1 MCGFCKVKIE
11 ACLPVSEIPKS
22 PVPRP
27 QPTSLSDLFWS
38 MTWLALQGF
47 GGVLAVV
54 QRVLVDEK
62 RWLTNEEFIEDWA
75 VAQILPG
82 PNVVNLALMIGDR
95 YFGLRGGLA
104 ALAGILT
111 FPLLVVLVVAALFAS
126 VADMPMA
133 QGALKGMGAVSAGL
147 IAAVGLRLISALKAN
162 VMSAGVCI
170 ALAAMTFIAIAM
182 LKIPLIWVLLG
193 LGSTASYWAYRQLG
207 VLEQRAMQ
215 SRGNKP

>member
-1 MCGFCKVKIE
+1 M
-11 ACLPVSEIPKS
+11 LPVSNSLVRPKPHS
-22 PVPRP
+22 P
-27 QPTSLSDLFWS
+27 SDLFWS

-62 RWLTNEEFIEDWA
+62 GWLTNEEFIEDWA
-75 VAQILPG
+75 VAQVLPG

-111 FPLLVVLVVAALFAS
+111 FPLLLVLVIAALFAS
-126 VADMPMA
+126 VADLPMA

-147 IAAVGLRLISALKAN
+147 IAAVGLRLITALKAN

-170 ALAAMTFIAIAM
+170 VLAAMTFIAIAI
-182 LKIPLIWVLLG
+182 LKIPLVWVLLG
-193 LGSTASYWAYRQLG
+193 LGSAATYWAYRQLG
-207 VLEQRAMQ
+207 ALEQVAKKSQ
-215 SRGNKP
+215 GNQL

>member
-1 MCGFCKVKIE
+1 
-11 ACLPVSEIPKS
+11 
-22 PVPRP
+22 
-27 QPTSLSDLFWS
+27 

-111 FPLLVVLVVAALFAS
+111 FPLLVVLVIAALFAS

-147 IAAVGLRLISALKAN
+147 IAAVGLRLVTVLKVNVISA
-162 VMSAGVCI
+162 SVCI
-170 ALAAMTFIAIAM
+170 VLAAMTFIAIAI
-182 LKIPLIWVLLG
+182 LRIPLAWVLLG
-193 LGSTASYWAYRQLG
+193 LGAIATLWAYRQIG
-207 VLEQRAMQ
+207 AIEQ
-215 SRGNKP
+215 SSIGGKS

>member
-1 MCGFCKVKIE
+1 MPV
-11 ACLPVSEIPKS
+11 VSETISQTAPQ
-22 PVPRP
+22 PAIRP
-27 QPTSLSDLFWS
+27 QPASCADLFWS

-75 VAQILPG
+75 VAQVLPG

-111 FPLLVVLVVAALFAS
+111 FPLLLVLVIAALFAS

-147 IAAVGLRLISALKAN
+147 IAAVGLRLITALKAN
-162 VMSAGVCI
+162 VMSAIVCI
-170 ALAAMTFIAIAM
+170 ALAAMTFIAIAI
-182 LKIPLIWVLLG
+182 LRIPLAWVLMG
-193 LGSTASYWAYRQLG
+193 LGSVATYSAYRQLG
-207 VLEQRAMQ
+207 AIEQVAK
-215 SRGNKP
+215 GKPQ

>member
-1 MCGFCKVKIE
+1 MS
-11 ACLPVSEIPKS
+11 AASELS
-22 PVPRP
+22 QRTVLLP

-111 FPLLVVLVVAALFAS
+111 FPLLVVLVIAAFFAS
-126 VADMPMA
+126 VADTPMA

-147 IAAVGLRLISALKAN
+147 IAAVGLRLITALKVN
-162 VMSAGVCI
+162 VMSVGVCV
-170 ALAAMTFIAIAM
+170 ALAAMTFIAVAIM
-182 LKIPLIWVLLG
+182 RIPLAWVLLG
-193 LGSTASYWAYRQLG
+193 LGAFATLWAYRQIG
-207 VLEQRAMQ
+207 AKEQA
-215 SRGNKP
+215 SKGGKS

>member
-1 MCGFCKVKIE
+1 
-11 ACLPVSEIPKS
+11 
-22 PVPRP
+22 
-27 QPTSLSDLFWS
+27 

-62 RWLTNEEFIEDWA
+62 GWLTNEEFIEDWA
-75 VAQILPG
+75 VAQVLPG

-111 FPLLVVLVVAALFAS
+111 FPLLLVLVFAALFAS
-126 VADMPMA
+126 VADMSMA

-147 IAAVGLRLISALKAN
+147 IAAVGLRLITALKTN

-170 ALAAMTFIAIAM
+170 ALAATTFIAIAI
-182 LKIPLIWVLLG
+182 LRIPLVWVLLG
-193 LGSTASYWAYRQLG
+193 LGFVATFWAYRQLG
-207 VLEQRAMQ
+207 ALEQRIKQ
-215 SRGNKP
+215 SQGHQP

>member
-1 MCGFCKVKIE
+1 M
-11 ACLPVSEIPKS
+11 LPVSNSQVRPKPHS
-22 PVPRP
+22 P
-27 QPTSLSDLFWS
+27 SDLFWS

-62 RWLTNEEFIEDWA
+62 GWLTNEEFVEDWA
-75 VAQILPG
+75 VAQVLPG

-104 ALAGILT
+104 ALAGILA
-111 FPLLVVLVVAALFAS
+111 FPLLLVLIIAALFAS

-147 IAAVGLRLISALKAN
+147 IAAVGLRLITALKAN

-170 ALAAMTFIAIAM
+170 ALAATTFIAIAI
-182 LKIPLIWVLLG
+182 LRIPLAWVLLG
-193 LGSTASYWAYRQLG
+193 LGSVATYWAYRQLG
-207 VLEQRAMQ
+207 AIEQVAK
-215 SRGNKP
+215 GKPL

>member
-1 MCGFCKVKIE
+1 MPVVSE
-11 ACLPVSEIPKS
+11 TSSQTTPLPVI
-22 PVPRP
+22 RP
-27 QPTSLSDLFWS
+27 QPESCADLFWS

-75 VAQILPG
+75 VAQVLPG

-104 ALAGILT
+104 ALAGVLA
-111 FPLLVVLVVAALFAS
+111 FPLLVVLIIAALFAS
-126 VADMPMA
+126 VADLPMA

-147 IAAVGLRLISALKAN
+147 IAAVGLRLVSALKVN
-162 VMSAGVCI
+162 VMSVGVCI
-170 ALAAMTFIAIAM
+170 ALAAMTFIAIAI
-182 LKIPLIWVLLG
+182 LRIPLAWVLLG
-193 LGSTASYWAYRQLG
+193 LGTLATAWAYRQIG
-207 VLEQRAMQ
+207 VIEMAATK
-215 SRGNKP
+215 SVGGKP

>member
-1 MCGFCKVKIE
+1 MQPAFEV
-11 ACLPVSEIPKS
+11 PKS
-22 PVPRP
+22 PVSRP
-27 QPTSLSDLFWS
+27 QPTSLIDLFWS

-111 FPLLVVLVVAALFAS
+111 FPLLVVLVIAALFAS

-147 IAAVGLRLISALKAN
+147 IAAVGLRLVTALKAN
-162 VMSAGVCI
+162 VMSASVCI
-170 ALAAMTFIAIAM
+170 ALAAITFIAIAI
-182 LKIPLIWVLLG
+182 LRIPLAWVLLG
-193 LGSTASYWAYRQLG
+193 LGTVATLWAYRQLG
-207 VLEQRAMQ
+207 EIEQA
-215 SRGNKP
+215 SKGKTP

>member
-1 MCGFCKVKIE
+1 
-11 ACLPVSEIPKS
+11 
-22 PVPRP
+22 
-27 QPTSLSDLFWS
+27 

-62 RWLTNEEFIEDWA
+62 GWLTNEEFIEDWA

-95 YFGLRGGLA
+95 YYGLRGGMA

-111 FPLLVVLVVAALFAS
+111 FPLLVVLVIAALFAS

-147 IAAVGLRLISALKAN
+147 IAAVGLRLISALKTN

-170 ALAAMTFIAIAM
+170 GLAAMTFIAIAI
-182 LKIPLIWVLLG
+182 LRIPLVWVLLG
-193 LGSTASYWAYRQLG
+193 LGAVATLWAYRQIG
-207 VLEQRAMQ
+207 AIEQSKNYAGTGGK
-215 SRGNKP
+215 S

>member
-1 MCGFCKVKIE
+1 MSV
-11 ACLPVSEIPKS
+11 VSEISNS
-22 PVPRP
+22 PNFQAPRP
-27 QPTSLSDLFWS
+27 QPASLSDLFWS

-104 ALAGILT
+104 ALAGILA
-111 FPLLVVLVVAALFAS
+111 FPLLVVLVIAALFAS
-126 VADMPMA
+126 VAGMPVA

-147 IAAVGLRLISALKAN
+147 IAAVGLRLVTALKAN
-162 VMSAGVCI
+162 VMSVAVCI
-170 ALAAMTFIAIAM
+170 ALAAMTFIAVAI
-182 LKIPLIWVLLG
+182 IRVPLAWVLLG
-193 LGSTASYWAYRQLG
+193 LGAVATLWAYRQIRLI
-207 VLEQRAMQ
+207 EQTNQ
-215 SRGNKP
+215 GGKP

>member
-1 MCGFCKVKIE
+1 
-11 ACLPVSEIPKS
+11 
-22 PVPRP
+22 
-27 QPTSLSDLFWS
+27 

-111 FPLLVVLVVAALFAS
+111 FPLLVVLVIAALFAS

-147 IAAVGLRLISALKAN
+147 IAAVGLRLVTALKAN
-162 VMSAGVCI
+162 VMSASVCT
-170 ALAAMTFIAIAM
+170 ALVAMTFIAVAI
-182 LKIPLIWVLLG
+182 LRIPLAWVLLG
-193 LGSTASYWAYRQLG
+193 LGTMATLWAYRQLG
-207 VLEQRAMQ
+207 FAEQAHG
-215 SRGNKP
+215 SIKGDKP

>member
-1 MCGFCKVKIE
+1 MS
-11 ACLPVSEIPKS
+11 AATEIPKS
-22 PVPRP
+22 PISRP

-75 VAQILPG
+75 VAQVLPG

-104 ALAGILT
+104 ALAGVLA
-111 FPLLVVLVVAALFAS
+111 FPLLVVLIIAALFAS
-126 VADMPMA
+126 VADLPMA

-147 IAAVGLRLISALKAN
+147 IAAVGLRLVSALKVN
-162 VMSAGVCI
+162 VMSISVCI
-170 ALAAMTFIAIAM
+170 ALAAMTFIAVAI
-182 LKIPLIWVLLG
+182 LRIPLAWVLLG
-193 LGSTASYWAYRQLG
+193 LGTLATAWAYRQIG
-207 VLEQRAMQ
+207 VIEMATTK
-215 SRGNKP
+215 SVGGKS

>member
-1 MCGFCKVKIE
+1 M
-11 ACLPVSEIPKS
+11 LPVSEIPKF

-111 FPLLVVLVVAALFAS
+111 FPLLVVLVIAALFAS

-147 IAAVGLRLISALKAN
+147 IAAVGLRLVSALKAN

-170 ALAAMTFIAIAM
+170 ALAAMTFLAIAI
-182 LKIPLIWVLLG
+182 LRIPLAWVLLG
-193 LGSTASYWAYRQLG
+193 LGAVATLWAYRQIG
-207 VLEQRAMQ
+207 AIEQ
-215 SRGNKP
+215 SKNETGTGGKS